1 MEKFSQQ
8 RRLKDGKK
16 NLTQAFKSPVT
27 ASRICW
33 ILTLFF
39 TCGAMAGLAI
49 SVPSVCTACNTKTGR
64 STQSIT

>member
-1 MEKFSQQ
+1 MEKFFATETV
-8 RRLKDGKK
+8 KGWKK

-64 STQSIT
+64 NTQSIT